1 MIGRQIMHPDSCEVR
16 ETTCVCFN
24 HAQEC
29 LNTLQAALILEGMD
43 DSQSLKVSWGIGDEQ
58 TMGIANCL
66 LDVSEHSR
74 EK

>member
-1 MIGRQIMHPDSCEVR
+1 M
-16 ETTCVCFN
+16 CFN

-29 LNTLQAALILEGMD
+29 LNTLQAALIIEGMD